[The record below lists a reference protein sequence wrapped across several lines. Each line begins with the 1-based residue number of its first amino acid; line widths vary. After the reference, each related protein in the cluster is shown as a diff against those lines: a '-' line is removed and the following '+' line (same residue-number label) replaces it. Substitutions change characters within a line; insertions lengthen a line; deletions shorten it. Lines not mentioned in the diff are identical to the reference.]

1 MKNNE
6 EKDLTAGDRIACKGQ
21 VWSICEEYYSPE
33 NLVHYFKCIN
43 ESTGNGQILTG
54 TEIYSLDYVRLV
66 GTEEEEKARLGRLDE
81 KHKRGERNRELQAV
95 RFKINIM

>member
-1 MKNNE
+1 MNNKT
-6 EKDLTAGDRIACKGQ
+6 EKDLIAGDRIACKGQ
-21 VWSICEEYYSPE
+21 VWSIVEEYYSPE

-43 ESTGNGQILTG
+43 EMTGNGQILTG

-66 GTEEEEKARLGRLDE
+66 GTEEEERERLVKLEE

-95 RFKINIM
+95 RFKLSIM